1 MIAIPLIY
9 SVYLGI
15 AEAARDLAVKQAAKR
30 RADGHVAY
38 LLWWYRERIDGGAIG
53 PSGNDLRA
61 AAANEPGF
69 GTTPTAS

>member
-9 SVYLGI
+9 SAYVGI

-38 LLWWYRERIDGGAIG
+38 FLGGIE
-53 PSGNDLRA
+53 
-61 AAANEPGF
+61 NE
-69 GTTPTAS
+69 